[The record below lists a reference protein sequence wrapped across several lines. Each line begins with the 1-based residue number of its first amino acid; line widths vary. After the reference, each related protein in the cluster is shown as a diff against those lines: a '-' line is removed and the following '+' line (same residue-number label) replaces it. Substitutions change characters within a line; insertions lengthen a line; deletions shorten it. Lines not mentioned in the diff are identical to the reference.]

1 MDRKLAVVT
10 GANRG
15 MGLETSR
22 QLAKL
27 GYKVIM
33 TSRDR
38 DEGLAAGAGGGGA
51 AAAAYEVRED
61 FPDP

>member
-1 MDRKLAVVT
+1 MSKKVAVVT

-27 GYKVIM
+27 GYI
-33 TSRDR
+33 
-38 DEGLAAGAGGGGA
+38 DEGQRSCGKYIVNNGAT
-51 AAAAYEVRED
+51 
-61 FPDP
+61 